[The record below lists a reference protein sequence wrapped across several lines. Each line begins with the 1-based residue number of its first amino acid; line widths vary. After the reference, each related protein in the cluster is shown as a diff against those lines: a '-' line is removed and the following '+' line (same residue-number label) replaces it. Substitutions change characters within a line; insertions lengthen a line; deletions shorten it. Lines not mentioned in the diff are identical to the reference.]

1 VADADITDREL
12 ALPLGPAV
20 RSATAEVTRAPSES
34 PALNNG
40 QRESRTMV
48 LSHGA
53 VLDCVELSGI
63 PHPPEWQRIGNQIN
77 AAFVFAR
84 ADFVNVLTH
93 AFSSMVFANYKT
105 RSSTG

>member
-1 VADADITDREL
+1 MADADITDREL
-12 ALPLGPAV
+12 ALPLSPAV

-53 VLDCVELSGI
+53 VLDCVELSGK
-63 PHPPEWQRIGNQIN
+63 PQPTERQRIGNQID
-77 AAFVFAR
+77 AAFIFAR
-84 ADFVNVLTH
+84 ADFVNVH
-93 AFSSMVFANYKT
+93 
-105 RSSTG
+105 R